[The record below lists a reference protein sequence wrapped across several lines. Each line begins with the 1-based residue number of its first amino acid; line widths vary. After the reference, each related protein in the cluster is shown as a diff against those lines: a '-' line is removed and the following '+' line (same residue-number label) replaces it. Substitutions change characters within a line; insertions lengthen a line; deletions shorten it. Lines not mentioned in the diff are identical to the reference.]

1 MFIEILSL
9 DPDIYQGVMTP
20 DPDIYQGVMTP
31 DPDIYKGVMTPDLD
45 PNHCLPL
52 SCIFK
57 VKMYSS
63 FFVLS
68 FLS

>member
-1 MFIEILSL
+1 MFFIDVFIEILSL

-20 DPDIYQGVMTP
+20 DPDS
-31 DPDIYKGVMTPDLD
+31 
-45 PNHCLPL
+45 NHCLPL

>member
-1 MFIEILSL
+1 MFFIDVFIEILSL

-31 DPDIYKGVMTPDLD
+31 DPD